1 MRCFIKIYSY
11 IRSKKL
17 GKIRNSLYIFW
28 IKYFIGKVGENVIIQ
43 KHVSFYGLKYISIG
57 DNTVVQKYTSINA
70 HYQYKNQIFN
80 PNIIIGKN
88 CNIGPYNH
96 ITSVNKIVLKDGVLT
111 GNRVT
116 ISDNNHGSFSY
127 KDMLI
132 LPADR
137 KIVSK
142 GDVEIG
148 ENVWIGEN
156 ACILSGVHIGK
167 GCIIAANAVVT
178 KDVPSF
184 SLVAGVPA
192 KVIKSI
198 KNEG

>member
-1 MRCFIKIYSY
+1 
-11 IRSKKL
+11 
-17 GKIRNSLYIFW
+17 
-28 IKYFIGKVGENVIIQ
+28 
-43 KHVSFYGLKYISIG
+43 
-57 DNTVVQKYTSINA
+57 
-70 HYQYKNQIFN
+70 
-80 PNIIIGKN
+80 
-88 CNIGPYNH
+88 
-96 ITSVNKIVLKDGVLT
+96 
-111 GNRVT
+111 
-116 ISDNNHGSFSY
+116 
-127 KDMLI
+127 MLI